1 MDQQVMALSPAA
13 GWPGDVAGNAAAIRS
28 ALQQARAAGCQLLV
42 LPELCLAGCTAGELL
57 AHPLVIK
64 ACWEEARSLAREAA
78 SMALALGLPVM
89 IEGQVYNAAAV
100 IWEGAV
106 QGLVLKRHLSWRER
120 QLFSPGDQVALSG
133 WPCPVHVGDQGY
145 FTLPNGRRLQ
155 VCFLD
160 DMKKAGSAELLALMG
175 ALPARAGGGQA
186 LRHRL
191 SACLGEAVGAWANA
205 GLAESS
211 TDQVYDGQCL
221 MLARGLVLRSSAHF
235 GGEAYP
241 FAPDPRMPYAPL
253 PGAARAAWCR
263 EALEIAAQGLAL
275 RMKRIGARGIT
286 LGLSGGLDS
295 AMALLTALRV
305 FEING
310 LDREQLL
317 AVSLPAFGTSHKT
330 RGNAERLQRACGLA
344 PREIDITESVRRH
357 FQDIGHPEDLH
368 NAVFENAQ
376 ARERTQVLMDLANQT
391 GGLMIGP
398 GDMSELAL
406 GFTTYGGDHMSMYGV
421 NAGLPKTAIRLI
433 VAQAAQDTDNKAL
446 QAVLRDIL
454 DTPISPELIP
464 GEGGS
469 IRQRTEDILG
479 PYILNDFFL
488 YHLLTQRLAPG
499 ELLEK
504 ALAAFDGESDR
515 QEILRHMRGFFTRFI
530 ASQFKRSCLA
540 DGPQVLDLSLSPRGG
555 LTLPSDASSALFT
568 TAIDQ
573 LIKGESSCET

>member
-1 MDQQVMALSPAA
+1 
-13 GWPGDVAGNAAAIRS
+13 
-28 ALQQARAAGCQLLV
+28 
-42 LPELCLAGCTAGELL
+42 
-57 AHPLVIK
+57 
-64 ACWEEARSLAREAA
+64 
-78 SMALALGLPVM
+78 MALALGLPVM

-106 QGLVLKRHLSWRER
+106 QGLVLKRNLSWQER

-145 FTLPNGRRLQ
+145 FTLPDGRRLQ

-160 DMKKAGSAELLALMG
+160 DIKKAGSAELLALMG
-175 ALPARAGGGQA
+175 ALPARAGGRQS

-295 AMALLTALRV
+295 AMALLTAKRAIDIL
-305 FEING
+305 G
-310 LDREQLL
+310 LPLETIY
-317 AVSLPAFGTSHKT
+317 AYSLPALGSSQRT
-330 RGNAERLQRACGLA
+330 RDNAMRLMAALGLPA
-344 PREIDITESVRRH
+344 REIDLCASVRQH
-357 FQDIGHPEDLH
+357 FRDIGQDERVHD
-368 NAVFENAQ
+368 AAYENAQ

-446 QAVLRDIL
+446 QAVLQDIL

-488 YHLLTQRLAPG
+488 FHLLTHRLAPG

-504 ALAAFDGESDR
+504 ALAAFAGEFDR
-515 QEILRHMRGFFTRFI
+515 QGFCATCGAFSP
-530 ASQFKRSCLA
+530 A
-540 DGPQVLDLSLSPRGG
+540 LSPAS
-555 LTLPSDASSALFT
+555 LKKLPDRRAPGAGPVPVPPGRPDASLGR
-568 TAIDQ
+568 
-573 LIKGESSCET
+573 LIRPLHHGH